1 MRDLYFRDGSKA
13 DPETWGKKQGDA
25 RYVQVATDRIAGHLI
40 STIWIGTDDG
50 TIPSPDG
57 RPLIFETVMFDEYT
71 KTTLDRA
78 RYADEGAARDGH
90 ALMLAK
96 WTRRK
101 AVSKSKEFESRSRE
115 RHEAAVG
122 ILRAYEETRAPFVVC
137 LRKFGFD
144 VFHGPDDAHR
154 TLVEDTLW
162 EDLPQSVGLFTIMGD
177 PGERDTRQCMGNS
190 PSLYIGADED
200 WQEVAHPALAAAE
213 MAAPEFQLSLVRG
226 AFAGS

>member
-1 MRDLYFRDGSKA
+1 MRDLYFRDGSESGSR
-13 DPETWGKKQGDA
+13 DVGKKQSDA

-115 RHEAAVG
+115 PRGGRRNPAR
-122 ILRAYEETRAPFVVC
+122 LRGDPGAFRGMP
-137 LRKFGFD
+137 RKFGFD
-144 VFHGPDDAHR
+144 VFHGPDDAPPHPR
-154 TLVEDTLW
+154 GGHV
-162 EDLPQSVGLFTIMGD
+162 VGG
-177 PGERDTRQCMGNS
+177 S
-190 PSLYIGADED
+190 
-200 WQEVAHPALAAAE
+200 AA
-213 MAAPEFQLSLVRG
+213 VRG
-226 AFAGS
+226 TVHHHGRSR